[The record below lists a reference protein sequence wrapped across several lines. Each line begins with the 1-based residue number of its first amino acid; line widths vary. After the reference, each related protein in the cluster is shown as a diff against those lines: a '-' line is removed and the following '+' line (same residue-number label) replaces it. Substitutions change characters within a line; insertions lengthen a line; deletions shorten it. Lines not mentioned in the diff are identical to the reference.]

1 MSQLQSLR
9 ASLQQLSEIDLA
21 ELDFSRIGSW
31 PVAIRALLMV
41 FAFIAVVGGG
51 YYLLLTDKFAHL
63 EREARQEQELRDEFS
78 RKSEQ
83 VANLEIYRQQ
93 KIEMEATFGTL
104 LRQLPSDTEV
114 PALIEDITRAALDNG
129 LRIESI
135 TLQPERP
142 SQFYVELPI
151 DIAVEGNY
159 HRLGQFVS
167 AVADLSRIVTLH
179 DFSIGPQAQ
188 KDPGPADALR
198 MTVQARTYRYLEE

>member
-1 MSQLQSLR
+1 MSRLASLR
-9 ASLQQLSEIDLA
+9 ASLNQLGEIDLA

-31 PVAIRALLMV
+31 PAAIRWLLMT
-41 FAFIAVVGGG
+41 FAFLAVMGAG
-51 YYLLLTDKFAHL
+51 YYLLLTDKIARLDHAV
-63 EREARQEQELRDEFS
+63 REEQNLRDEFGD
-78 RKSEQ
+78 KSEQ

-93 KIEMEATFGTL
+93 KVEMEATFGNL

-114 PALIEDITRAALDNG
+114 PALLEDITRAALDNG
-129 LRIESI
+129 LTIESI

-151 DIAVEGNY
+151 DITVEGNY

-179 DFSIGPQAQ
+179 DFSIGPEAR
-188 KDPGPADALR
+188 KGPTPADALR

>member
-1 MSQLQSLR
+1 MSRLDALR
-9 ASLQQLSEIDLA
+9 ANLQQLGEIDLA

-31 PVAIRALLMV
+31 PVAIRAVLMV
-41 FAFIAVVGGG
+41 FAFLAVIGGG
-51 YYLLLTDKFAHL
+51 YYLLLTDKFARL
-63 EREARQEQELRDEFS
+63 DREAREEQELRDEFS

-83 VANLEIYRQQ
+83 VANLQIYRQQ

-188 KDPGPADALR
+188 KDPNPAEALR

>member
-1 MSQLQSLR
+1 VR
-9 ASLQQLSEIDLA
+9 ANLQQLGEIDLA

-31 PVAIRALLMV
+31 PVAIRAVLMV
-41 FAFIAVVGGG
+41 FVFLAVIGGS
-51 YYLLLTDKFAHL
+51 YYLLLTDKFARL
-63 EREARQEQELRDEFS
+63 DREARQEQELRDEFS

-83 VANLEIYRQQ
+83 VANLQIYRQQ

-188 KDPGPADALR
+188 KDPNPAETLR